1 MQIQKPKGVGHRRPA
16 AADFERNIFL
26 PHSKFVSQSGVP
38 LGFFDWVEIG
48 SLQIFDQRKFEDFQ
62 VVSCADNGWH
72 RCKTEFLRGAPPALA
87 GDQFK
92 SRADPSEG
100 SKTDKGLMPGKV
112 LCLFGSQ

>member
-38 LGFFDWVEIG
+38 LGFFDCVEVG
-48 SLQIFDQRKFEDFQ
+48 TLQIFNQRKFEDLQ
-62 VVSCADNGWH
+62 VVSYPDDGWN
-72 RCKTEFLRGAPPALA
+72 RGKTEFLRGAPPALT

-92 SRADPSEG
+92 SRADPA
-100 SKTDKGLMPGKV
+100 DD
-112 LCLFGSQ
+112 